1 MCMLTFD
8 YPQTYAVTGSTEEQ
22 LAQLRSYIWQLV
34 DMLNQADDGNK
45 VGIGASDTAAL
56 RIELEKLR
64 KALRDLEAKSGHG
77 IPSGGTTGQ
86 ALTKLSDSD
95 YDTGWRTPT
104 GGSGGGVDVSTVLD
118 KVYPVGSIYMSVNS
132 TNPKTLFGGT
142 WVQIKDRFLLAA
154 GTTYKAGATGGEAA
168 HTLTASEM
176 PSHNHAVY
184 YPNAGAADHSA
195 PGNYPD
201 GPSDSTYYAIGSYT
215 SSAGGGTAHNNMPP
229 YLAVYVWKR
238 TA

>member
-1 MCMLTFD
+1 M
-8 YPQTYAVTGSTEEQ
+8 QTSGSTAIEK
-22 LAQLRSYIWQLV
+22 LIQLV
-34 DMLNQADDGNK
+34 K
-45 VGIGASDTAAL
+45 AAL
-56 RIELEKLR
+56 
-64 KALRDLEAKSGHG
+64 SGKMDK
-77 IPSGGTTGQ
+77 SGGTFTGNVSGKYFTGTWLQ
-86 ALTKLSDSD
+86 TTAATDLGRAPGKIAVLDDS
-95 YDTGWRTPT
+95 GWVYYRTPAELKSDI
-104 GGSGGGVDVSTVLD
+104 GASGGGVDVSTVLD

-154 GTTYKAGATGGEAA
+154 GTTYKAGTTGGEAT
-168 HTLTASEM
+168 HTLTTSEM

-201 GPSDSTYYAIGSYT
+201 GPSDSTYYAVGSYT
-215 SSAGGGTAHNNMPP
+215 SSAGGGGAHNNMPP
-229 YLAVYVWKR
+229 YLAVYIWKR